1 MAARSVWKGHIKF
14 SLVSIPVKMF
24 NATSSRKSIGFN
36 QLHGVCKSRVKQELN
51 CPTCNKTVPK
61 EEIIRGYEWTKDN
74 YIIITDDEIASAQ
87 KEKSDSIEII
97 NFVERSEIPPVYYSD
112 SYYLSPEKVGV
123 DLFALLYKAMIDTG
137 KAGVGKIVMRSKE
150 NLVLIEPHEGILIA
164 YSLYYHEELRGIEE
178 IPERDAVMSKTVDPA
193 TLEMA
198 KQLIVNLSGKWDA
211 SKYHDEYNEIIM
223 GVIKRKADPLSQP
236 VQEAPK
242 PQPAKVVNIM
252 DALKAAVEATG
263 RAKAVNE

>member
-36 QLHGVCKSRVKQELN
+36 QLHGACKSRVKQELN

-87 KEKSDSIEII
+87 KEKSDSIEIVS
-97 NFVERSEIPPVYYSD
+97 FVERSEIPPVYYSD
-112 SYYLSPEKVGV
+112 SYHLSPEKVGV
-123 DLFALLYKAMIDTG
+123 DLFALLHKAMIETG
-137 KAGVGKIVMRSKE
+137 KVGVGKIVMRSKE

-164 YSLYYHEELRGIEE
+164 YSLYYQEELRGIEE
-178 IPERDAVMSKTVDPA
+178 IPERDAVMSKTVDTA

-198 KQLIVNLSGKWDA
+198 KQLIMNLSGKWDG
-211 SKYHDEYNEIIM
+211 SKYRDEYNEIIM
-223 GVIKRKADPLSQP
+223 NVIKRKADPLAQP

-252 DALKAAVEATG
+252 DALKAAVQATT
-263 RAKAVNE
+263 RPTAVNE

>member
-51 CPTCNKTVPK
+51 CPTCNKTVTK

-112 SYYLSPEKVGV
+112 RLLSLSRKG
-123 DLFALLYKAMIDTG
+123 
-137 KAGVGKIVMRSKE
+137 
-150 NLVLIEPHEGILIA
+150 
-164 YSLYYHEELRGIEE
+164 RG
-178 IPERDAVMSKTVDPA
+178 
-193 TLEMA
+193 
-198 KQLIVNLSGKWDA
+198 
-211 SKYHDEYNEIIM
+211 
-223 GVIKRKADPLSQP
+223 
-236 VQEAPK
+236 
-242 PQPAKVVNIM
+242 
-252 DALKAAVEATG
+252 
-263 RAKAVNE
+263 

>member
-1 MAARSVWKGHIKF
+1 
-14 SLVSIPVKMF
+14 
-24 NATSSRKSIGFN
+24 
-36 QLHGVCKSRVKQELN
+36 
-51 CPTCNKTVPK
+51 
-61 EEIIRGYEWTKDN
+61 
-74 YIIITDDEIASAQ
+74 
-87 KEKSDSIEII
+87 
-97 NFVERSEIPPVYYSD
+97 
-112 SYYLSPEKVGV
+112 
-123 DLFALLYKAMIDTG
+123 
-137 KAGVGKIVMRSKE
+137 
-150 NLVLIEPHEGILIA
+150 LIA
-164 YSLYYHEELRGIEE
+164 YSLYYQEELRGIEE

-198 KQLIVNLSGKWDA
+198 KQLILNLSGKWDA

-242 PQPAKVVNIM
+242 PQPAKVINLM